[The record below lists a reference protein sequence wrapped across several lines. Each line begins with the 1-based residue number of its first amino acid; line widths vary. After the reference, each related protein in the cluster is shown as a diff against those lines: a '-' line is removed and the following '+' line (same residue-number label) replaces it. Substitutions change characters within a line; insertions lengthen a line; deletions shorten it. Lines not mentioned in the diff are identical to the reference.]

1 MSISEISIRRPVFA
15 WMLMASLIVFGA
27 ISFNRMGVSLL
38 PDVDFPVIS
47 VNLGL
52 LGASPE
58 VMETDVVDVVENS
71 LSTIQ
76 GVKLITSTSRKGS
89 ASVTIQLD
97 LDRNVDLAMQDVQ
110 AKISESLR
118 KLPKEIDPPTI
129 SKTNPDDSPIMWIT
143 IESDQHSLRELMQYT
158 RDHLQQ
164 HFATTP
170 DVGDI
175 FFGGYVDPNLRV
187 WVSSKELS
195 KYQLTVNDVITT
207 VQNEHNE
214 VPGGWIEEGQKEY
227 TIRTLGEATSLA
239 EFEKLP
245 IISRGGAP
253 NFLPIP
259 LGRVAKIEEGLADI
273 RRISRGMG
281 KPAVGLGIRKQRGAN
296 SVQVAKDVREKIGLL
311 SKSLPEGMK
320 LAVNF
325 DSTRFIEE
333 SVHEL
338 NFTLVLSALLTS
350 LVCWIFLGSW
360 SSTLNVLL
368 SIPTSIVGT
377 FIVLYFSGF
386 TLNTFTLLGLSL
398 AIGIVVD
405 DAIMVLE
412 NIIRYREQGLSRE
425 QSALIGSKEIT
436 FAALAATLSIVSIFL
451 PVTFMK
457 GIIGKYFFQFG
468 VTMTA
473 AVLLS
478 LLEALT
484 LTPMRCAQ
492 FLEAGER
499 TTRIGKVFEWG
510 LHQTKLF
517 YEKTLATVIHRPW
530 TTIALSLVFFALSLG
545 SIRLLKKEFAP
556 AEDQG
561 RFMLRAQ
568 TPIGSN
574 IAFTDSKF
582 KEIENYL
589 SKRTDLERFYASV
602 GGFGGGDVNSGI
614 VFITLKPK
622 GKRGL
627 DPTLKREPTQQDLMN
642 LFRTDLNKIS
652 DLKVTVQD
660 LSMRGMG
667 AGRGFP
673 FEITIQ
679 GPDWNQLG
687 KLSQELI
694 DKMNASGFVTDLDS
708 DYLVGMP
715 ELQVV
720 PDRDKAA
727 KHGVSL
733 GAIGQTVSALMGG
746 VIVGQYNVGGHRDD
760 IRLKIQ
766 DEGGDRIERIKRL
779 TIRNNRGELIPLSA
793 VVNIEESPSLLSVA
807 RRNRQRAVTI
817 YGNISKGKSQQE
829 ALDEALALSKTSF
842 PEGYQIQATGSAEDM
857 KETFQ
862 GLVFALGLGLI
873 VAYMILASQFNS
885 YIDPFS
891 VLIALPFSI
900 SGALLALL
908 LTGQSINM
916 YSMIGIVLL
925 MGIVKK
931 NSILL
936 VDFTNHVRSQ
946 KGGDVKA
953 ALLEACPIRLRPI
966 LMTSIATIAGA
977 IPAALAFGPGAESR
991 VPMAITV
998 IGGVLVSTVLTL
1010 YVVPCVYQLLSRLE
1024 KKTYGATP
1032 ESLLPAPKLQD
1043 GQ

>member
-15 WMLMASLIVFGA
+15 WMLMASLIVFGG
-27 ISFNRMGVSLL
+27 ISFLRMGVSLL

-47 VNLGL
+47 VGLNL
-52 LGASPE
+52 LGAAPE
-58 VMETDVVDVVENS
+58 VMETDVVDVVENA

-76 GVKLITSTSRKGS
+76 GVQLITSTSKKGS
-89 ASVTIQLD
+89 ASVSVQLT
-97 LDRNVDLAMQDVQ
+97 LDRNVDLALQDVQ
-110 AKISESLR
+110 AKISESMK
-118 KLPKEIDPPTI
+118 KLPKELDAPTI
-129 SKTNPDDSPIMWIT
+129 SKTNPDDAPILWLT
-143 IESDQHSLRELMQYT
+143 LESDNHSLRELMQFT

-175 FFGGYVDPNLRV
+175 NFGGYVDPNLRV
-187 WVSSKELS
+187 WVSPEELNR
-195 KYQLTVNDVITT
+195 YQLTVNDVITT
-207 VQNEHNE
+207 IQNEHSE
-214 VPGGWIEEGQKEY
+214 VPGGWIEEGAKEY
-227 TIRTLGEATSLA
+227 TIRTMGEAETVDQ
-239 EFEKLP
+239 FKQLP
-245 IISRGGAP
+245 IITRGGAP
-253 NFLPIP
+253 NFMPIP
-259 LGRVAKIEEGLADI
+259 IGKVAKVEQGLADI

-296 SVQVAKDVREKIGLL
+296 SVQVARDVRSKIKSLEKT
-311 SKSLPEGMK
+311 LPEGMK

-338 NFTLVLSALLTS
+338 NFTLVLSAILTS

-360 SSTLNVLL
+360 SSTFNVLL

-412 NIIRYREQGLSRE
+412 NIIRYREKGLTRE
-425 QSALIGSKEIT
+425 ESALIGSKEIT
-436 FAALAATLSIVSIFL
+436 FAALAATLSIVAIFL
-451 PVTFMK
+451 PVAFMK
-457 GIIGKYFFQFG
+457 GIIGKFFFQFG
-468 VTMTA
+468 VTMTV

-499 TTRIGKVFEWG
+499 TTRLGKFFENSLHRLKVF
-510 LHQTKLF
+510 
-517 YEKTLATVIHRPW
+517 YENTLTLVVEHPWKTLA
-530 TTIALSLVFFALSLG
+530 ASLVFFIISLG
-545 SIRLLKKEFAP
+545 SVKFLQKEFTP
-556 AEDQG
+556 SEDQS
-561 RFMLRAQ
+561 RFMVRVQ

-574 IAFTDSKF
+574 ISFTDEKF
-582 KEIENYL
+582 KEIEKYMA
-589 SKRTDLERFYASV
+589 SRKDLERYYVAV

-614 VFITLKPK
+614 IFITMKTK
-622 GKRGL
+622 GQRGI
-627 DPTLKREPTQQDLMN
+627 DPVLKREPTQQDLMN
-642 LFRTDLNKIS
+642 VFRTELNKIP
-652 DLKVTVQD
+652 DVKATVQD
-660 LSMRGMG
+660 LSMRGFG

-673 FEITIQ
+673 LELSIQ
-679 GPDWNQLG
+679 GPEWNKLG
-687 KLSQELI
+687 EFSQTLIAELN
-694 DKMNASGFVTDLDS
+694 KTGLVTDLDS

-715 ELQVV
+715 ELQVL
-720 PDRDKAA
+720 PDREKAA
-727 KHGVSL
+727 RHGVSL
-733 GAIGQTVSALMGG
+733 AAIGQTVSALMGG
-746 VIVGQYNVGGHRDD
+746 LIVGKFSEAGHRDD
-760 IRLKIQ
+760 IRLKILS
-766 DEGGDRIERIKRL
+766 EGGDRLERLSRL
-779 TIRNNRGELIPLSA
+779 RIRNNRGELIPFSS
-793 VVNIEESPSLLSVA
+793 VVRIEEKPSLLSIA
-807 RRNRQRAVTI
+807 RRNRERSVSV
-817 YGNISKGKSQQE
+817 YGNIAKGKSQQE
-829 ALDEALALSKTSF
+829 ALDTALRLSKTLL
-842 PEGYQIQATGSAEDM
+842 PEGYRLQVTGSSEEM
-857 KETFQ
+857 KKTFQ
-862 GLVFALGLGLI
+862 GLIFALVLGLL

-885 YIDPFS
+885 YIDPLT

-908 LTGQSINM
+908 ITGQSLNL

-936 VDFTNHVRSQ
+936 VDFTNQTRSEKGIDVR
-946 KGGDVKA
+946 A
-953 ALLEACPIRLRPI
+953 ALLAACPVRLRPI

-977 IPAALAFGPGAESR
+977 IPPALALGPGAESR

-1010 YVVPCVYQLLSRLE
+1010 YVVPSFYLILN
-1024 KKTYGATP
+1024 
-1032 ESLLPAPKLQD
+1032 KLKAD
-1043 GQ
+1043 

>member
-1 MSISEISIRRPVFA
+1 MSISEISIKRPVFA

-47 VNLGL
+47 VNLSL

-58 VMETDVVDVVENS
+58 VMETDIVDVVENS

-76 GVKLITSTSRKGS
+76 GVKLITSNSRKGS
-89 ASVTIQLD
+89 ASVTVQLD
-97 LDRNVDLAMQDVQ
+97 LDRDVDLALQDVQ

-118 KLPKEIDPPTI
+118 KLPKEMDQPTI

-143 IESDQHSLRELMQYT
+143 VESDKHSLRELMQYT

-187 WVSSKELS
+187 WVSPTELS
-195 KYQLTVNDVITT
+195 RYQLTVNDVISTI
-207 VQNEHNE
+207 QNEHNE

-253 NFLPIP
+253 NFLPIS
-259 LGRVAKIEEGLADI
+259 LGKVAKLEEGLADI

-296 SVQVAKDVREKIGLL
+296 SVQVAQDVRKKIKLL
-311 SKSLPEGMK
+311 ETNLPEGMK

-338 NFTLVLSALLTS
+338 NFTLILSAILTS

-360 SSTLNVLL
+360 SSTFNVLL

-412 NIIRYREQGLSRE
+412 NIIRYREKGLSRE
-425 QSALIGSKEIT
+425 QSALIGSREIT
-436 FAALAATLSIVSIFL
+436 FAAIAATLSIVAIFL

-499 TTRIGKVFEWG
+499 TTKLGKLFEWS

-517 YEKTLATVIHRPW
+517 YETTLTKTIQYPWATLGV
-530 TTIALSLVFFALSLG
+530 SLLFFFLSLG
-545 SIRLLKKEFAP
+545 SARFLKKEFAP
-556 AEDQG
+556 SEDQG

-574 IAFTDSKF
+574 ISFTDEKF
-582 KEIENYL
+582 KEVESFL
-589 SKRTDLERFYASV
+589 AKRTDLERFYASV

-614 VFITLKPK
+614 IFITMKPR
-622 GKRGL
+622 GKRGV
-627 DPTLKREPTQQDLMN
+627 DPILKREPSQQDLMN
-642 LFRTDLNKIS
+642 LFRTELNKIP

-673 FEITIQ
+673 FEMSIQ
-679 GPDWNQLG
+679 GPDWKKLG
-687 KLSQELI
+687 ELSQTLI
-694 DKMNASGFVTDLDS
+694 EKMNASGLVTDLDS

-715 ELQVV
+715 ELQVL
-720 PDRDKAA
+720 PDRDRAA

-733 GAIGQTVSALMGG
+733 AAIGQTVSALMGG

-760 IRLKIQ
+760 IRLKIL
-766 DEGGDRIERIKRL
+766 DEGGDRVERLRRL
-779 TIRNNRGELIPLSA
+779 TIRNNRGELIPLSS
-793 VVNIEESPSLLSVA
+793 VVTIKESPSLLSVA
-807 RRNRQRAVTI
+807 RRNRQRAVTVF
-817 YGNISKGKSQQE
+817 GNIAKGKSQQD
-829 ALDEALALSKTSF
+829 ALDQALAVSKTFF
-842 PEGYQIQATGSAEDM
+842 PEGYQIQATGSSEDM
-857 KETFQ
+857 KETFKGLIFALVL
-862 GLVFALGLGLI
+862 GLV
-873 VAYMILASQFNS
+873 VAYMILGSQFNS

-936 VDFTNHVRSQ
+936 VDFTNHVRSE
-946 KGGDVKA
+946 KRTDVKT

-977 IPAALAFGPGAESR
+977 IPAAFALGPGAESR

-998 IGGVLVSTVLTL
+998 IGGVLVSTILTL
-1010 YVVPCVYQLLSRLE
+1010 YVVPCVYQLLSKLE
-1024 KKTYGATP
+1024 RRALASDLP
-1032 ESLLPAPKLQD
+1032 ESLSTT
-1043 GQ
+1043 

>member
-15 WMLMASLIVFGA
+15 WMLMASLIVFGG
-27 ISFNRMGVSLL
+27 ISFLRMGVSLL

-47 VNLGL
+47 VGLNL
-52 LGASPE
+52 LGAAPE
-58 VMETDVVDVVENS
+58 VMETDVVDVVENA

-76 GVKLITSTSRKGS
+76 GVQLITSTSKKGS
-89 ASVTIQLD
+89 ASVSVQLT
-97 LDRNVDLAMQDVQ
+97 LDRNVDLALQDVQ
-110 AKISESLR
+110 AKISESMK
-118 KLPKEIDPPTI
+118 KLPKELDAPTI
-129 SKTNPDDSPIMWIT
+129 SKTNPDDAPILWLT
-143 IESDQHSLRELMQYT
+143 LESDKHSLRELMQFT

-175 FFGGYVDPNLRV
+175 NFGGYVDPNLRV
-187 WVSSKELS
+187 WVSPEELNR
-195 KYQLTVNDVITT
+195 YQLTVNDVITT
-207 VQNEHNE
+207 IQNEHSE
-214 VPGGWIEEGQKEY
+214 VPGGWIEEGSKEY
-227 TIRTLGEATSLA
+227 TIRTMGEAETV
-239 EFEKLP
+239 EQFKQLP

-253 NFLPIP
+253 NFMPIP
-259 LGRVAKIEEGLADI
+259 IGKVAQVEQGLADI

-296 SVQVAKDVREKIGLL
+296 SVQVARDVRAKIKSLEKI
-311 SKSLPEGMK
+311 LPEGMK

-338 NFTLVLSALLTS
+338 NFTLILSAILTS
-350 LVCWIFLGSW
+350 LVCWVFLGSW

-412 NIIRYREQGLSRE
+412 NIIRYKEQGLSRTE
-425 QSALIGSKEIT
+425 SALIGSKEIT
-436 FAALAATLSIVSIFL
+436 FAALAATLSIVAIFL
-451 PVTFMK
+451 PVAFMK
-457 GIIGKYFFQFG
+457 GIIGKFFFQFG
-468 VTMTA
+468 VTMTV

-499 TTRIGKVFEWG
+499 TTRLGRFFEKS
-510 LHQTKLF
+510 LEQLNSF
-517 YEKTLATVIHRPW
+517 YEKTLCLVVDHPW
-530 TTIALSLVFFALSLG
+530 KTLTASILFFILSLVSVRF
-545 SIRLLKKEFAP
+545 IQKEFTP
-556 AEDQG
+556 SEDQS
-561 RFMLRAQ
+561 RFMVRVQ

-574 IAFTDSKF
+574 IAYTDQKF
-582 KEIENYL
+582 KEIEKYL
-589 SKRTDLERFYASV
+589 SERKDLERYYVAV

-614 VFITLKPK
+614 IFITMKPK
-622 GKRGL
+622 GQRGL
-627 DPTLKREPTQQDLMN
+627 DPVLKREPSQQDLMN
-642 LFRTDLNKIS
+642 LFRTDLNKLP
-652 DLKVTVQD
+652 DVKATVQD
-660 LSMRGMG
+660 LSMRGFG

-673 FEITIQ
+673 LELSIQ
-679 GPDWNQLG
+679 GPEWKKLG
-687 KLSQELI
+687 EFSQTLITELN
-694 DKMNASGFVTDLDS
+694 KTGLVTDLDS

-715 ELQVV
+715 ELQVL
-720 PDRDKAA
+720 PDREKAA

-733 GAIGQTVSALMGG
+733 AAIGQTVSALMGG
-746 VIVGQYNVGGHRDD
+746 LIVGQFSEAGHRDD
-760 IRLKIQ
+760 IRLKILS
-766 DEGGDRIERIKRL
+766 EGGDRLERLSRL
-779 TIRNNRGELIPLSA
+779 RIRNNRGELIPFSS
-793 VVNIEESPSLLSVA
+793 VVKIEEKPSLLSIS
-807 RRNRQRAVTI
+807 RRNRERSVSV
-817 YGNISKGKSQQE
+817 YGNIAKGKSQQE
-829 ALDEALALSKTSF
+829 AIDTALSLSKTLL
-842 PEGYQIQATGSAEDM
+842 PEGYRLQVTGSSEEM
-857 KETFQ
+857 KKTFQ
-862 GLVFALGLGLI
+862 GLIFALVLGLV

-885 YIDPFS
+885 YVDPFT

-908 LTGQSINM
+908 VTGQSLNL
-916 YSMIGIVLL
+916 YSMIGVVLL

-936 VDFTNHVRSQ
+936 VDFTNHIRTEKRSDVRT
-946 KGGDVKA
+946 

-977 IPAALAFGPGAESR
+977 IPPALALGPGAESR

-998 IGGVLVSTVLTL
+998 IGGGLVSTVLTL
-1010 YVVPCVYQLLSRLE
+1010 YVVPSFYLLLS
-1024 KKTYGATP
+1024 
-1032 ESLLPAPKLQD
+1032 KLQSD
-1043 GQ
+1043 

>member
-1 MSISEISIRRPVFA
+1 
-15 WMLMASLIVFGA
+15 MASLIIFGA

-47 VNLGL
+47 VNLSL

-76 GVKLITSTSRKGS
+76 GVKLITSSSRKGS
-89 ASVTIQLD
+89 ASVTLQLD
-97 LDRNVDLAMQDVQ
+97 LNRDVDLALQDVQ

-118 KLPKEIDPPTI
+118 KLPKELDPPTI

-143 IESDQHSLRELMQYT
+143 VESDKHSLRELMQYT
-158 RDHLQQ
+158 RDRLQQ

-187 WVSSKELS
+187 WVSPKELS
-195 KYQLTVNDVITT
+195 RYQLTVNDVISTI
-207 VQNEHNE
+207 QNEHSE
-214 VPGGWIEEGQKEY
+214 VPGGWIEEGKKEY
-227 TIRTLGEATSLA
+227 TIRTLGEASSLSA
-239 EFEKLP
+239 FEQLP

-259 LGRVAKIEEGLADI
+259 LGNVAKLEEGLADI

-281 KPAVGLGIRKQRGAN
+281 KPAVGLGIRKQRGSN
-296 SVQVAKDVREKIGLL
+296 SVQVAKEVRNKIKFLEKN
-311 SKSLPEGMK
+311 LPEGMK

-338 NFTLVLSALLTS
+338 NFTLLLSAILTS
-350 LVCWIFLGSW
+350 LVCWVFLGSW

-368 SIPTSIVGT
+368 SIPTSVVGT

-412 NIIRYREQGLSRE
+412 NIIRYREKGLNKE
-425 QSALIGSKEIT
+425 KAALVGSKEIT
-436 FAALAATLSIVSIFL
+436 FAALAATLSIVAIFL

-484 LTPMRCAQ
+484 LTPMRCSQ

-499 TTRIGKVFEWG
+499 TTRIGKSFEWL
-510 LHQTKLF
+510 LHQTKAF
-517 YEKTLATVIHRPW
+517 YERTLVVVIGRPW
-530 TTIALSLVFFALSLG
+530 LTVAASILFFILSLG
-545 SIRLLKKEFAP
+545 SIRFLKKEFAP

-574 IAFTDSKF
+574 ISFTDSKF
-582 KEIENYL
+582 KELESYL
-589 SKRTDLERFYASV
+589 SKRTDLERFYTSV

-614 VFITLKPK
+614 VFITMKPK
-622 GKRGL
+622 GERGTE
-627 DPTLKREPTQQDLMN
+627 PSLKREPTQQDLMN
-642 LFRTDLNKIS
+642 LLRTELNKIS

-673 FEITIQ
+673 FEMSIQ

-687 KLSQELI
+687 ELSKTLVE
-694 DKMNASGFVTDLDS
+694 KMNESGLVTDLDS

-715 ELQVV
+715 ELQVL
-720 PDRDKAA
+720 PDRDRAA

-733 GAIGQTVSALMGG
+733 AAIGQTVSALMGG

-766 DEGGDRIERIKRL
+766 DEGGDRIERLKQL

-793 VVNIEESPSLLSVA
+793 VVSIKENPSLLSVA
-807 RRNRQRAVTI
+807 RRNRQRAVTVF
-817 YGNISKGKSQQE
+817 GNIAKGKSQQE
-829 ALDEALALSKTSF
+829 ALDHALAVSKTFF
-842 PEGYQIQATGSAEDM
+842 PEGYQIQATGSSEDM
-857 KETFQ
+857 KETFRGLLFALVL
-862 GLVFALGLGLI
+862 GLV

-936 VDFTNHVRSQ
+936 VDFTNHVRSE
-946 KGGDVKA
+946 KGADVRT
-953 ALLEACPIRLRPI
+953 ALLEACPVRLRPI

-1010 YVVPCVYQLLSRLE
+1010 YVVPCVYQLLSRVERGKQKDLLM
-1024 KKTYGATP
+1024 
-1032 ESLLPAPKLQD
+1032 ESAPST
-1043 GQ
+1043 